1 MVYVIAQDGRPLMP
15 TERYG
20 KVRHMIQDGRAE
32 VIRREPY
39 TIQLTYGTG
48 AERTQPGTLGFD
60 SASKHGGF
68 AVVNEKKTLI
78 AGEFDLRDDVHENVD
93 ERRGYRRGRR
103 YRNVRFR
110 EARFD
115 YRKRIDG
122 WLTPTMRVK
131 TSNQEDLIDTLCSL
145 VPVNDIRIEKAP
157 FDTQKIKKPDIKGK
171 EYQEGPAKGL
181 DGNNKAYVRVRDNY
195 TCWNCKT
202 QTTDGEAHHLIPVSE
217 GGPTVPENM
226 VYLCKECHHKVT
238 IGELVLNL
246 KGFEGYKDMSLVN
259 VASAIVLKRAI
270 RKYGEDRVEA
280 TFGYITNE
288 MRNRLGLKKEHWIDA
303 WCIAGKPDAEMPKDI
318 YIIRKV
324 RSHNRKLHRGNPKKG
339 GVRKRNVLE
348 NRSVKGFQRFDTIE
362 YNGITCYI
370 HGMRESGY
378 FDIRTLN
385 GEKVHASAKYSDL
398 RLIKHA
404 STTLIER
411 RPVSSVR
418 TSLTVS
424 TGDTL

>member
-1 MVYVIAQDGRPLMP
+1 
-15 TERYG
+15 
-20 KVRHMIQDGRAE
+20 
-32 VIRREPY
+32 
-39 TIQLTYGTG
+39 
-48 AERTQPGTLGFD
+48 
-60 SASKHGGF
+60 
-68 AVVNEKKTLI
+68 
-78 AGEFDLRDDVHENVD
+78 
-93 ERRGYRRGRR
+93 
-103 YRNVRFR
+103 
-110 EARFD
+110 
-115 YRKRIDG
+115 
-122 WLTPTMRVK
+122 
-131 TSNQEDLIDTLCSL
+131 
-145 VPVNDIRIEKAP
+145 
-157 FDTQKIKKPDIKGK
+157 
-171 EYQEGPAKGL
+171 
-181 DGNNKAYVRVRDNY
+181 
-195 TCWNCKT
+195 
-202 QTTDGEAHHLIPVSE
+202 
-217 GGPTVPENM
+217 M

-238 IGELVLNL
+238 TGELVLNL
-246 KGFEGYKDMSLVN
+246 KGFEGYKDMSHVN

-270 RKYGEDRVEA
+270 RKYGEDRVED

-348 NRSVKGFQRFDTIE
+348 NRSVKGFQRFDIIE

>member
-1 MVYVIAQDGRPLMP
+1 MVYVISQDGRPLMP

-20 KVRHMIQDGRAE
+20 KVRHMLRDGRAR
-32 VIRREPY
+32 VVRREPF

-48 AERTQPGTLGFD
+48 AEHTQPGTLGFD
-60 SASKHGGF
+60 SASKQGGF

-78 AGEFDLRDDVHENVD
+78 AGEFILRDDVHKNVD
-93 ERRGYRRGRR
+93 EKRGYRRGRR

-110 EARFD
+110 EPRFS

-157 FDTQKIKKPDIKGK
+157 FDIQKIKNPDIEGK

-195 TCWNCKT
+195 TCWNCGT
-202 QTTDGEAHHLIPVSE
+202 HTTDGEVHHLIRVAD
-217 GGPTVPENM
+217 GGPTIPENM
-226 VYLCKECHHKVT
+226 VYLCRKCHQKVT
-238 IGELVLNL
+238 KGELILDL
-246 KGFEGYKDMSLVN
+246 TGFKGYKDMSHVN
-259 VASAIVLKRAI
+259 VASAIVLKRAME
-270 RKYGEDRVEA
+270 KYGSDRVEA

-288 MRNRLGLKKEHWIDA
+288 TRNRLGLEKRHWIDA
-303 WCIAGKPDAEMPKDI
+303 WCIAGKTEAEMPKDI

-324 RSHNRKLHRGNPKKG
+324 RSHNRKLHKGNQKKNG
-339 GVRKRNVLE
+339 IRQRNGLE
-348 NRSVKGFQRFDTIE
+348 NRSVKGFQRFDIVE
-362 YNGITCYI
+362 YEGFTCYI
-370 HGMRESGY
+370 HGMRTDGY
-378 FDIRTLN
+378 FDIRTLS
-385 GEKVHASAKYSDL
+385 GEKVHASAKYSKL

-404 STTLIER
+404 STALIER

-418 TSLTVS
+418 TSPTVS
-424 TGDTL
+424 TGKIL